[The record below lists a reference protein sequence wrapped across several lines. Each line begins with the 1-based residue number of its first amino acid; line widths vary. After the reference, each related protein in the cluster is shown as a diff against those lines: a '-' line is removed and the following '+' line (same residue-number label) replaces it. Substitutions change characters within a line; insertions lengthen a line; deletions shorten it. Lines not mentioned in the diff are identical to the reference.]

1 VGDRLKEFRQIRG
14 LTAGGLAERC
24 AQIGAPEITR
34 SVIANIETGR
44 RGPDGRRRRE
54 ISVDEVLVFAYALQ
68 VPPLA
73 LVAPRDGSEQLQ
85 VTPDVVVGA
94 LDASAWLTG
103 EDLPADF
110 YGTGGPPP
118 RQVPLAF
125 PVLRRIAAA
134 LDRAEMVKKV
144 NTEYPAEGAVALA
157 NIAAE
162 IADLND
168 LLASLGFA
176 PLELPPDMAAL
187 VQRAAIAPGE
197 SG

>member
-1 VGDRLKEFRQIRG
+1 VGDRLREARQLRG
-14 LTAGGLAERC
+14 LTAEGLAERC

-54 ISVDEVLVFAYALQ
+54 ISVDEVLVLAYALQ

-94 LDASAWLTG
+94 LEASAWLTG
-103 EDLPADF
+103 EDVPDDF
-110 YGTGGPPP
+110 YGTSGPPP
-118 RQVPLAF
+118 RQVPFAV

-134 LDRAEMVKKV
+134 LGRAERVKQA
-144 NTEYPAEGAVALA
+144 NAEHPAEGAVALA
-157 NIAAE
+157 NIARE

-187 VQRAAIAPGE
+187 VQRVAIAPGE